1 MNPLE
6 SEVQTEPYDLP
17 DAGLLEA
24 GRPYAFLVWQP
35 ARAWIIIGRGNK
47 AADSV
52 HVDLARADGVPVA
65 QRPSG
70 GEAVILTP
78 RTLVVSAVRN
88 TPSQHPSRHYFQS
101 YNGAVI
107 TALAGLGVPGL
118 AMKGISDI
126 ALGDRKI
133 AGSSIYRNRERV
145 FFHAVLN
152 VAEDPALMER
162 YLRPPRRQ
170 PDYRLGRSH
179 AEFVTSLAAA
189 GYPLPMPALQAA
201 ISDALA
207 AILP

>member
-1 MNPLE
+1 MNPEE
-6 SEVQTEPYDLP
+6 SIVTAEPYGLP
-17 DAGLLEA
+17 DAEMLQ
-24 GRPYAFLVWQP
+24 GREPYAFLVWQP
-35 ARAWIIIGRGNK
+35 ARVWVIIGRGNK

-52 HVDLARADGVPVA
+52 HLDLARADGVPVV

-78 RTLVVSAVRN
+78 RTLVVSAARHTV
-88 TPSQHPSRHYFQS
+88 TQHPSRHYFQS
-101 YNGAVI
+101 YNQAVI
-107 TALAGLGVPGL
+107 GALAGLGVPDL
-118 AMKGISDI
+118 AMRGISDI

-145 FFHAVLN
+145 FYHAVLN
-152 VAEDPALMER
+152 VAEAPALMER

-189 GYPLPMPALQAA
+189 GYPLAMPLLQAA
-201 ISDALA
+201 IADALA

>member
-1 MNPLE
+1 MNSEE
-6 SEVQTEPYDLP
+6 SIVLTEPYDLP
-17 DAGLLEA
+17 DAGLLAA
-24 GRPYAFLVWQP
+24 GAAYAFLVWQP
-35 ARAWIIIGRGNK
+35 ERAWIVIGRGNQ
-47 AADSV
+47 AAGSV
-52 HVDLARADGVPVA
+52 HLDLARADGVPVA

-88 TPSQHPSRHYFQS
+88 TAAQHSSRHYFHS
-101 YNGAVI
+101 YNQAV
-107 TALAGLGVPGL
+107 TGALAGLGIRDL
-118 AMKGISDI
+118 ALKGISDI

-162 YLRPPRRQ
+162 YLRAPRRQ
-170 PDYRLGRSH
+170 PDYRLGRGH

-189 GYPLPMPALQAA
+189 GYPVPMPVLQAA
-201 ISDALA
+201 ISGALGP
-207 AILP
+207 LNP

>member
-1 MNPLE
+1 M
-6 SEVQTEPYDLP
+6 VAEPYGLP
-17 DAGLLEA
+17 DAEMLQA

-35 ARAWIIIGRGNK
+35 ARTWIVIGRGNK

-52 HVDLARADGVPVA
+52 HLELARSDGVPVA

-88 TPSQHPSRHYFQS
+88 TAAQHPSRHYFHS
-101 YNGAVI
+101 YNQAVI
-107 TALAGLGVPGL
+107 GALAGLGVRDL
-118 AMKGISDI
+118 ALKGISDI

-133 AGSSIYRNRERV
+133 AGSSIYRNRERI
-145 FFHAVLN
+145 FYHAVLN
-152 VAEDPALMER
+152 VAEDTALMER

-179 AEFVTSLAAA
+179 AEFVTSLTAA
-189 GYPLPMPALQAA
+189 GYPLSMPVLQAA

-207 AILP
+207 LLLP

>member
-1 MNPLE
+1 MQE
-6 SEVQTEPYDLP
+6 TSIHTEPYHLP

-24 GRPYAFLVWQP
+24 GGAYAFLVWQP
-35 ARAWIIIGRGNK
+35 ARTWIIIGRGNK
-47 AADSV
+47 APDSV
-52 HVDLARADGVPVA
+52 HLDLARADGVPVA

-70 GEAVILTP
+70 GEAVILTL
-78 RTLVVSAVRN
+78 RTLVVSAVRH
-88 TPSQHPSRHYFQS
+88 TTAQHPSRHYFQS
-101 YNGAVI
+101 YNQAVI
-107 TALAGLGVPGL
+107 GALAGLGVRDL
-118 AMKGISDI
+118 TLRGISDI

-145 FFHAVLN
+145 FYHAVLN

-189 GYPLPMPALQAA
+189 GYPLPMPVLQAA
-201 ISDALA
+201 VSDALA